1 MSAYEHELTEWQ
13 RARTAMT
20 ECERAPFDDPET
32 YADMMAADG
41 TRL

>member
-13 RARTAMT
+13 YARSAMT
-20 ECERAPFDDPET
+20 EWEWAPFDDPET
-32 YADMMAADG
+32 HADTMSADG